1 MITAIALD
9 PVAELEQALKHLDGT
24 EPCIT
29 VADDM
34 ALVSYT
40 RGGHPRTEIWLRGER
55 GWRKRGVHAG

>member
-9 PVAELEQALKHLDGT
+9 PVAELEQALGPRDGV

-29 VADDM
+29 MTDDM

-40 RGGHPRTEIWLRGER
+40 RGRHLRTEIWLRGER

>member
-9 PVAELEQALKHLDGT
+9 PVAELEQALEHLDGT

-29 VADDM
+29 VTDDM
-34 ALVSYT
+34 ALVSYM
-40 RGGHPRTEIWLRGER
+40 RGGHLRTEIWLRGER